1 MKFGTKGLRRDRR
14 DFFVHRA
21 EHIAMN
27 TTNSGQLSYKEACTV
42 GSATAAAVARAPVGA
57 TKEVLDK
64 LDKANA
70 AAEAEAN
77 LQVDRAAKKAKRK
90 AKKLEKQ
97 AAIEK
102 GKRKEAKQ
110 KRRTEKTR
118 VVEEEQAR
126 AESARKVRREA
137 KRATREEKREEKRA
151 SADSAVVADLLSLSS
166 HDFPQASLLLSTDNV
181 VAADHGEVGGTA
193 SAPDMDDDA
202 LDDELVKSLDATEAE
217 VMRRSA
223 TAAGGD
229 EFAQCHATAAEADA
243 NSVAEADSEVE
254 SEAKAVEAGFASF
267 GCRTCGYSGGT
278 QCDCAF
284 YEDYSED
291 GNGEGGGACGDGEGA
306 GDACDG
312 NAASSGSGTSGGL
325 QVGGYGCGW
334 QPGAHCDLSDLDS
347 EAEIEEAER
356 CVDVEAERAWRL
368 AHEAQP
374 KGGGSVEQSVVKL
387 EDINGTV
394 AAKKRSVNV
403 GIYETGQ
410 RETKFL
416 RRSDDRGS
424 NARRAL
430 AITGELM
437 PALSIAP
444 VAAAAATPAATPHD
458 DAAHDLLDL
467 MFAAPGAG
475 GGIGGG
481 GNVGGGDG
489 GGGGGD
495 GDGAD
500 ERIYIHKSNDGDGMP
515 TLDEQL
521 SGDGM
526 EQENALEVDGDFGG
540 GGHGAAAGG
549 DPLQQL
555 PIERPFGVAS
565 EAEARAAQEQA
576 DPGLLVAAQE
586 QAVAEALRE
595 RQAAAQQQVLEEER
609 LARRAQV
616 AAQVAA
622 AQAARGDAGEEPL
635 VIVAHGTRVW
645 TEKQRLALALFGEG
659 RSLALLGFAGTGKT
673 VRRSSLQS

>member
-1 MKFGTKGLRRDRR
+1 
-14 DFFVHRA
+14 
-21 EHIAMN
+21 MN

-312 NAASSGSGTSGGL
+312 NAASSGSGDACDGNAASSGSGTSGGL

-356 CVDVEAERAWRL
+356 CVDAEAERAWRL

-416 RRSDDRGS
+416 RRSDNRGS
-424 NARRAL
+424 NARRAA
-430 AITGELM
+430 AITGELNAVAM

-444 VAAAAATPAATPHD
+444 VAAAAATPAA
-458 DAAHDLLDL
+458 
-467 MFAAPGAG
+467 AP
-475 GGIGGG
+475 
-481 GNVGGGDG
+481 
-489 GGGGGD
+489 
-495 GDGAD
+495 
-500 ERIYIHKSNDGDGMP
+500 
-515 TLDEQL
+515 
-521 SGDGM
+521 
-526 EQENALEVDGDFGG
+526 
-540 GGHGAAAGG
+540 
-549 DPLQQL
+549 
-555 PIERPFGVAS
+555 
-565 EAEARAAQEQA
+565 AEAHVVT
-576 DPGLLVAAQE
+576 PVAA
-586 QAVAEALRE
+586 EA
-595 RQAAAQQQVLEEER
+595 AT
-609 LARRAQV
+609 
-616 AAQVAA
+616 
-622 AQAARGDAGEEPL
+622 G
-635 VIVAHGTRVW
+635 RVW
-645 TEKQRLALALFGEG
+645 TTKQLLALNLFHDGC
-659 RSLALLGFAGTGKT
+659 SLALLGAAGTGKT
-673 VRRSSLQS
+673 AVIVEMLRKAMARTAVVVCANNVQLRNFKLLMKEHDVNGVTVLTLHAAIGVWPGDRETATSLAAKIITKVGASLRKKAKIALAKSIWFVDQHVERVDGSWSRSRSFRSSTMAAVLVVVGGAECAPQK